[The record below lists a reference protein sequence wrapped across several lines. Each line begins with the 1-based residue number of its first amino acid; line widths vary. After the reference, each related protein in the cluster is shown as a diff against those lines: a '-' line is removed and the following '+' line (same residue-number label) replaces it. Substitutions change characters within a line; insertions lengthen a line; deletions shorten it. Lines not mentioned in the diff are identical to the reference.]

1 MHYEIPEE
9 NQLGFAGNIRYFDD
23 SGELRSHPQSI
34 HTRCYSLPENDTSC
48 TSVFTV
54 DGATYR
60 EFIAVNGQ
68 THTSYSLVQTFGV
81 DFEHRIEGGA
91 PTDQLNTT
99 QLSGGAKINRIFHER
114 FPFELVK
121 VGSACTP
128 RAHSVNIII
137 KTNFVCAVGDG

>member
-1 MHYEIPEE
+1 MCTCSWKDKSSPERF
-9 NQLGFAGNIRYFDD
+9 LFCTLTLAPPH
-23 SGELRSHPQSI
+23 LRSSPPPPPS
-34 HTRCYSLPENDTSC
+34 SPNS
-48 TSVFTV
+48 F
-54 DGATYR
+54 
-60 EFIAVNGQ
+60 
-68 THTSYSLVQTFGV
+68 SLVQTFGV

-128 RAHSVNIII
+128 RVHSVNIII
-137 KTNFVCAVGDG
+137 RTNFICAVGDG